1 MICSQTTSAQLISNS
16 FLPGGRAMGRIIPS
30 VVAFGLGAYAFK
42 MVDDRE
48 MFTKRNMKKMRKRM
62 MKAIH

>member
-1 MICSQTTSAQLISNS
+1 
-16 FLPGGRAMGRIIPS
+16 MGRIIPS

-42 MVDDRE
+42 MADDRE
-48 MFTKRNMKKMRKRM
+48 MFKKRNMKKMRKRM

>member
-1 MICSQTTSAQLISNS
+1 
-16 FLPGGRAMGRIIPS
+16 MGRIIPS

-42 MVDDRE
+42 MADDRE